1 MSGDGFTISDDKTRL
16 DLDIIHGFLHRAY
29 WSNGV
34 SRKRVA
40 RAIEHSLCFGAY
52 ETASGRQVGFARV
65 ITDRTVIAHLL
76 DVFVLEPNRG
86 HGLGKRLVA
95 AALAHPELQNI
106 RRWSLATDDAHDL
119 YRKFGF
125 SPLTEAQIRMT
136 MQKIDPDA
144 YKRPD
149 P

>member
-95 AALAHPELQNI
+95 AALAHPEL
-106 RRWSLATDDAHDL
+106 
-119 YRKFGF
+119 
-125 SPLTEAQIRMT
+125 
-136 MQKIDPDA
+136 
-144 YKRPD
+144 
-149 P
+149 